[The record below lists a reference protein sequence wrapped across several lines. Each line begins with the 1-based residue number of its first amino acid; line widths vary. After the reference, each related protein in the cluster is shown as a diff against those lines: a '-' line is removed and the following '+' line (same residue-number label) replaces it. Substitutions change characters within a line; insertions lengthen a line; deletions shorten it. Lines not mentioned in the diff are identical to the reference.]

1 MFTKFFGVTN
11 RNKFLNELEKVLKEK
26 FPDKKD
32 VDEIINSIGQANGI
46 ASLDD
51 SGKVPSEQLPSYV
64 DDIVEVEDYAHLPEI
79 GETGKIYVTLD
90 TGTQYRWGGSEY
102 IPLNENSIQ
111 GIGIKKIIKLTQAE
125 YDALTVKDIN
135 SIYLVEC
142 KNNGVFIAYT
152 DNTISEYNILDS
164 GKTPNGVALITDN
177 TSIII
182 HPNNLTGGKWGP
194 SENIPGVTIADTIQ
208 AASIDFNGKLNTER
222 ALAYGVSDAFT
233 KATTLAF
240 PDGSYGYLPSAGQ
253 LKEIMSYG
261 SAGYNSMIVKAMN
274 LIGGDNITYDPQS
287 AGNDKSYWSSTQSS
301 NSEYGNA
308 WMWSQYNRSLFCN
321 PRNESSSKRVRPV
334 RDFELPKTYKL
345 YLGST
350 FIISSEDTNRINN
363 LEDKVTELES
373 TTTNK
378 ADKPVS
384 PTEGHLVKIDS
395 LGNLL
400 DAGLAIVK
408 MTKTEYDALAIKNI
422 NTIYLVDCALP
433 SFGGISICPAPL
445 YYGANGFKIKDNDWN
460 HNSFKSIKG
469 LNEGSYYFS
478 FLDLASYFDSR
489 GSSFDWNSG
498 NIDNANKI
506 SYGGYDD
513 WRLPTRMEFIKLI
526 NYNISGYTHRNGCT
540 VNGVSGYFYSRVL
553 LSDVDID
560 TNLPNGL
567 IIFPDDKEIFGVNL
581 QKNYLGFDQNITNN
595 QLLEYISQGCIVLP
609 CTGDYGISWLNNWS
623 TQSNS
628 TAGIYMTNTVDSS
641 ARPYILNNG
650 YSILIDTI
658 SNSCKDTGCGMV
670 RLVSE
675 SAIIPKTQLYLGSIL
690 IADSNLP
697 NEIET
702 LLASI

>member
-1 MFTKFFGVTN
+1 MN
-11 RNKFLNELEKVLKEK
+11 
-26 FPDKKD
+26 
-32 VDEIINSIGQANGI
+32 NSIPIYKGENAPKSTSVLWLHHEAFKDTNSPLILSVYQNGKWSI
-46 ASLDD
+46 ISGNNNSGISGFKYEVADELPEASARTVGIMYL
-51 SGKVPSEQLPSYV
+51 VPSIREEEDNVYDEFVTTENEGVYSWEQVGSTAV
-64 DDIVEVEDYAHLPEI
+64 DISNKIDKIQNPIVNNL
-79 GETGKIYVTLD
+79 
-90 TGTQYRWGGSEY
+90 
-102 IPLNENSIQ
+102 
-111 GIGIKKIIKLTQAE
+111 
-125 YDALTVKDIN
+125 VK
-135 SIYLVEC
+135 
-142 KNNGVFIAYT
+142 
-152 DNTISEYNILDS
+152 LDS
-164 GKTPNGVALITDN
+164 F
-177 TSIII
+177 
-182 HPNNLTGGKWGP
+182 GG
-194 SENIPGVTIADTIQ
+194 
-208 AASIDFNGKLNTER
+208 
-222 ALAYGVSDAFT
+222 
-233 KATTLAF
+233 
-240 PDGSYGYLPSAGQ
+240 
-253 LKEIMSYG
+253 
-261 SAGYNSMIVKAMN
+261 
-274 LIGGDNITYDPQS
+274 
-287 AGNDKSYWSSTQSS
+287 
-301 NSEYGNA
+301 
-308 WMWSQYNRSLFCN
+308 
-321 PRNESSSKRVRPV
+321 
-334 RDFELPKTYKL
+334 
-345 YLGST
+345 
-350 FIISSEDTNRINN
+350 
-363 LEDKVTELES
+363 
-373 TTTNK
+373 
-378 ADKPVS
+378 
-384 PTEGHLVKIDS
+384 
-395 LGNLL
+395 LL

-408 MTKTEYDALAIKNI
+408 LTKAEYDALAIKNI

-650 YSILIDTI
+650 YSILVDTI

-690 IADSNLP
+690 IADSSLP
-697 NEIET
+697 NEIEQ